1 MAASRRKKRT
11 ALRAVLVFV
20 LCLILI
26 CAVGAAALFGLVSRK
41 FKALQTG
48 TTFSFDYQLSSTAAE
63 APVLYQM
70 LEQFGGT
77 EGRVTGSSSADSLQ
91 LSLYLQSERTEPL
104 TRLYISPELTLYD
117 VAQLY
122 ENLRSAVAA
131 EYPLADLLIPQ
142 WSLGDYISQTQLAQV
157 LGVDSTDTSLAAMT
171 DFQLSWK
178 NLKIVQPEQAMDGY
192 LYLRFTP
199 QDAPADAPVL
209 ILGFA
214 KENLLKT
221 ASPMTHVLLNLPAQE
236 LSMELKGAITPAQT
250 VLTAP
255 TSRMQDADISVLVQ
269 LRETIQSVIEF
280 AKQVA

>member
-20 LCLILI
+20 LCLVLV

-48 TTFSFDYQLSSTAAE
+48 TTFSFDYQIHSTAAE
-63 APVLYQM
+63 APVLYQL
-70 LEQFGGT
+70 LEQFDGT
-77 EGRVTGSSSADSLQ
+77 AGSVTGSSSADSLQ
-91 LSLYLQSERTEPL
+91 LSLYRRSVRTEPL

-122 ENLRSAVAA
+122 ENLRAAVVA
-131 EYPLADLLIPQ
+131 EYPLADFLIPQ

-157 LGVDSTDTSLAAMT
+157 LGVDSADTSLATMT
-171 DFQLSWK
+171 GFQLSWK
-178 NLKIVQPEQAMDGY
+178 NIQLVQPEQAKEGY
-192 LYLRFTP
+192 LYLQFTP
-199 QDAPADAPVL
+199 QDAPAELPVL
-209 ILGFA
+209 TLGFA

-221 ASPMTHVLLNLPAQE
+221 SSPMTHVLLDLPEQQLSIE
-236 LSMELKGAITPAQT
+236 LSGAITPAQT

-255 TSRMQDADISVLVQ
+255 TSRMQDADIAALVE